1 MICTDVNTEIQ
12 DLEKLS
18 SLDGVM
24 GAYSYINY
32 DGIVYIK
39 YMCYATFRNKSTGN
53 QAVSCLIEVLF
64 PVDIITQE

>member
-32 DGIVYIK
+32 DGTVYIK
-39 YMCYATFRNKSTGN
+39 YMCYATFLNKSTGD
-53 QAVSCLIEVLF
+53 QAVSCLIEVLL